1 MEYVT
6 CQKSISS
13 VKAQSSNKI
22 QMTEIFLGGLLS
34 LKEFQMMDEIEQA
47 REGWRKKAREVA
59 RNVVAPRAAEI
70 DAKGEFP
77 WDIVK
82 VFAQE
87 GFLSLLVPEEYGGKD
102 VDITSFCIVV
112 DEIAYSCVSSA
123 LLIIAH
129 TVGMMPVVL
138 AESRELK
145 ERVLTRTT
153 RDGTLFCFCLTEP
166 EAGSDAASIRT
177 KAFLKGDHYLLNG
190 RKCFITNGGVSDF
203 YTVFATTQTDKR
215 IEGITGFLIEKG
227 TPGLSIGKTE
237 EKMGIRGSNTTE
249 VVLEDAKVPIS
260 QRIGEE
266 GVGWWLM
273 MRTLNRSRPAIGALA
288 LGVAQGALDYLIQF
302 SRERGWAEGKN
313 DILGV
318 QFILADM
325 AIEIEAARALVY
337 EAAGMIDEKVKGT
350 PVQMYSAMSK
360 YFASD
365 VAMNVTTNA
374 VQMMGWH
381 GLVQSHPVERM
392 MRDAKVIQIFEG
404 TNQIQRMVVAHTLLK
419 SK

>member
-1 MEYVT
+1 M
-6 CQKSISS
+6 
-13 VKAQSSNKI
+13 
-22 QMTEIFLGGLLS
+22 G
-34 LKEFQMMDEIEQA
+34 DIE
-47 REGWRKKAREVA
+47 RERERWRQKAREVA
-59 RNVVAPRAAEI
+59 RGVVAPRAAEI

-77 WDIVK
+77 WDIVG
-82 VFAQE
+82 VFAQQ
-87 GFLSLLVPEEYGGKD
+87 GFLSLLIPKEYGGQD
-102 VDITSFCIVV
+102 TDITSFCIVV
-112 DEIAYSCVSSA
+112 DEIAYYCVSSA

-129 TVGMMPVVL
+129 TVGMMPIVL
-138 AESRELK
+138 VETKELK
-145 ERVLTRTT
+145 ERVLTRVAKE
-153 RDGTLFCFCLTEP
+153 GALVCFCLTEP

-177 KAFLKGDHYLLNG
+177 KALLKDDYYLLNG

-203 YTVFATTQTDKR
+203 YTVFALTNTEKKM
-215 IEGITGFLIEKG
+215 EGISGFVVEKG

-249 VVLEDAKVPIS
+249 VVLEDVRVPMT

-288 LGVAQGALDYLIQF
+288 VGLAQGALDYIVRF
-302 SRERGWAEGKN
+302 SQERGWAESKN
-313 DILGV
+313 DTLGV
-318 QFILADM
+318 QFMLADM

-337 EAAGMIDEKVKGT
+337 KAARMMDEKVKGT

-365 VAMNVTTNA
+365 VAMKVTTNA
-374 VQMMGWH
+374 VQVMQWH
-381 GLVQSHPVERM
+381 GLVRNHPVERM